1 MGRKVPRSRG
11 KGHNMNDNY
20 ITGKPRPADGR
31 LHISSLQ
38 KALLNPAIYPDLPK
52 EVKFIETH
60 ISLLFLTG
68 NHVYKVKK
76 PVDFGFLDFTSL
88 EKRKYFCEQEV
99 KLNRRLSPDIYL
111 GVVQITRDRDKI
123 SFDGRGEVEEYAVK
137 MKQIPEELLMDKL
150 LEKGRVNQGMMEALS
165 ERLVRFYF
173 SAETNETIK
182 SFGRPERV
190 KQDTDENFE
199 QTQKYVDL
207 VIPKQFFEEIRS
219 KTNEFFRAQEKL
231 FHQRIASDRIRDCHG
246 DLRLEHIFWGKE
258 ISIFDCIE
266 FNQRFR
272 YTDVAADIAFLAMD
286 LDYHGR
292 EDLSEHLIQVYIEK
306 SGDQELLYML
316 DFYKCYRA
324 YVRGKVES
332 FRLDDPNI
340 PEKEKSEALKRAQK
354 YFDLAWRYAQRL
366 K

>member
-1 MGRKVPRSRG
+1 M
-11 KGHNMNDNY
+11 D
-20 ITGKPRPADGR
+20 
-31 LHISSLQ
+31 LLSLQ
-38 KALLNPAIYPDLPK
+38 KALLNPETYPDHPK

-76 PVDFGFLDFTSL
+76 PVDYGFLDFTNL

-99 KLNRRLSPDIYL
+99 VLNRRLSPDIYL
-111 GVVQITRDRDKI
+111 GVVKITRDRDQV

-150 LEKGRVNQGMMEALS
+150 LEKGQVKPEMIRAVS
-165 ERLVRFYF
+165 EKLVRFY
-173 SAETNETIK
+173 SEAETNEWIS
-182 SFGRPERV
+182 SFARPDRV

-199 QTQKYVDL
+199 QTEKYIGVTISKE
-207 VIPKQFFEEIRS
+207 VFEEVQRR
-219 KTNEFFRAQEKL
+219 TDEFFRVREKL
-231 FHQRIASDRIRDCHG
+231 FHQRISSSRIRDCHG
-246 DLRLEHIFWGKE
+246 DLRLEHIFWGDE
-258 ISIFDCIE
+258 IAIFDCIE

-286 LDYHGR
+286 LDYRGR
-292 EDLSEHLIQVYIEK
+292 KDLTEHLIRAYVER
-306 SGDQELLYML
+306 SGDREILNVL

-340 PEKEKSEALKRAQK
+340 PEAEKREAGKRAEK
-354 YFDLAWRYAQRL
+354 YFDLAYGYALRF
-366 K
+366 

>member
-1 MGRKVPRSRG
+1 M
-11 KGHNMNDNY
+11 D
-20 ITGKPRPADGR
+20 
-31 LHISSLQ
+31 ISSLRE
-38 KALLNPAIYPDLPK
+38 KLLNPGIYPDHPK

-68 NHVYKVKK
+68 NYVYKVKK

-88 EKRKYFCEQEV
+88 EKRRYFCEQEV

-111 GVVQITRDRDKI
+111 GVVKI
-123 SFDGRGEVEEYAVK
+123 SRDQGKISLDGKGEIEEYAVK
-137 MKQIPEELLMDKL
+137 MVQIPEELLMDKL
-150 LEKGRVNQGMMEALS
+150 LEKGHVDQKMMEALAAK
-165 ERLVRFYF
+165 LVRFYS
-173 SAETNETIK
+173 SAETNDTIK
-182 SFGRPERV
+182 SFGKPERV

-199 QTQKYVDL
+199 QTEKYVDV
-207 VIPKQFFEEIRS
+207 VISKPVYEEIRDR
-219 KTNEFFRAQEKL
+219 TNRFFETQEKL
-231 FHQRIASDRIRDCHG
+231 FHARIASDRIRDCHG
-246 DLRLEHIFWGKE
+246 DLRLEHIFWGDE

-266 FNQRFR
+266 FNERFR

-292 EDLSEHLIQVYIEK
+292 EDLSEHLIQAYIEK
-306 SGDQELLYML
+306 SDDQNLISML

-340 PEKEKSEALKRAQK
+340 REAEKRGALTRAKK
-354 YFDLAWRYAQRL
+354 YFELAWRYTR
-366 K
+366 KF

>member
-1 MGRKVPRSRG
+1 MTLNIP
-11 KGHNMNDNY
+11 
-20 ITGKPRPADGR
+20 
-31 LHISSLQ
+31 SLQ
-38 KALLNPAIYPDLPK
+38 KALLDPEIYPDHPRTIKL
-52 EVKFIETH
+52 IETH

-111 GVVQITRDRDKI
+111 GVVRITKEGNQILL
-123 SFDGRGEVEEYAVK
+123 DGKGELVEYAVK
-137 MKQIPEELLMDKL
+137 MKQIPEEFLMDKL
-150 LEKGRVNQGMMEALS
+150 LEKKQVTSKMIEAVSEKLVN
-165 ERLVRFYF
+165 FYF
-173 SAETNETIK
+173 AAETNDRIK
-182 SFGRPERV
+182 SFAKPERV

-199 QTQKYVDL
+199 QTEKYIEVT
-207 VIPKQFFEEIRS
+207 IPREVYKEVKNR
-219 KTNEFFRAQEKL
+219 TNDFFRTKEKI
-231 FHQRIASDRIRDCHG
+231 FYQRIVSDRIRDCHG
-246 DLRLEHIFWGKE
+246 DLRLEHIFWGDE

-266 FNQRFR
+266 FNERFR

-292 EDLSEHLIQVYIEK
+292 QDLSEHLIRAYVGE
-306 SGDQELLYML
+306 SGDHGLIEVL

-332 FRLDDPNI
+332 FRLDDPHI
-340 PEKEKSEALKRAQK
+340 PEGEKRKP
-354 YFDLAWRYAQRL
+354 
-366 K
+366 